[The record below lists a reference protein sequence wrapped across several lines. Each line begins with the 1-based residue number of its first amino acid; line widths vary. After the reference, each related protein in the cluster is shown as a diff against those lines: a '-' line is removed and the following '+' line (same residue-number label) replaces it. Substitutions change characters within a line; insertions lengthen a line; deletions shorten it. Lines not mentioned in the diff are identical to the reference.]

1 MKRSDPPHDVR
12 HHITN
17 QDTTVTEVLRD
28 HFALSPE
35 QIAQAYLFGALYQN
49 KKRILEDKPLAA
61 GEYLRVHLKPK
72 RFAVGEV
79 DWKARVAFEHEEF
92 IIVDKPPGIPT
103 IASVDNRI
111 ENVLHQMREATGL
124 PLLVTQRLDVPV
136 GGLVVF
142 GKTGRFQEWFNR
154 ALSEHKVDK
163 YYRAIVQGPL
173 SSGRKTH
180 FMEVSERAPKVIGAE
195 EKEGWQKCEL
205 TAHVCEKFFFAGSEE
220 KIYELL
226 IQLHTGRTH
235 QIRAQ
240 LAFLGLP
247 ILGDT
252 LYKSDK
258 EFPLS
263 TPTREHIGLACSR
276 VKFRKGYE
284 IDFELP
290 PYWRV
295 SALIAK
301 WRWLPLMLTR

>member
-17 QDTTVTEVLRD
+17 QDTTVTEVLKN
-28 HFALSPE
+28 HFGLSPE
-35 QIAQAYLFGALYQN
+35 QIAETYRFGALYQN
-49 KKRILEDKPLAA
+49 KKRILEDKPLAQ

-72 RFAVGEV
+72 RFAVQEI
-79 DWKARVAFEHEEF
+79 DWKNCVAFEHDEF
-92 IIVDKPPGIPT
+92 LLVDKPPGIPT

-142 GKTGRFQEWFNR
+142 AKTGRFQEWFNKALAEHRIDKFYR
-154 ALSEHKVDK
+154 ALVP
-163 YYRAIVQGPL
+163 GPL
-173 SSGRKTH
+173 SSGRKVH
-180 FMEVSERAPKVIGAE
+180 FMEPSERAPKVLAAE
-195 EKEGWQKCEL
+195 EKPGWLKCEL

-220 KIYELL
+220 KFYEILV
-226 IQLHTGRTH
+226 QLHTGRTH

-240 LAFLGLP
+240 LSFLGLP
-247 ILGDT
+247 ILGDK
-252 LYKSDK
+252 LYKSAQP
-258 EFPLS
+258 FPFS

-276 VKFRKGYE
+276 VRFKKGYD

-290 PYWRV
+290 PYWRKG
-295 SALIAK
+295 A
-301 WRWLPLMLTR
+301 